1 MPGSRYR
8 GRPFVSRGGGG
19 VTAAATTRAERKV
32 VTVSRKQRTAAW
44 LLGLVLT
51 VSGLA
56 CTSMQKV
63 ETTSGSAPAA
73 ERACFNVRNVDSFS
87 PLSNRF
93 VYVRTTG
100 DKHYLLTMDS
110 MYPSLPYA
118 TGIAMSG
125 NYAWVCSNTGAM
137 ITYVDAGRPVFC
149 RILSVEA
156 VDNKEAA
163 QKLVDART
171 TPK

>member
-1 MPGSRYR
+1 MMGR
-8 GRPFVSRGGGG
+8 GHGRHAPW
-19 VTAAATTRAERKV
+19 AERKV
-32 VTVSRKQRTAAW
+32 LTMHREQRAAAC
-44 LLGLVLT
+44 LLGLILAVPA
-51 VSGLA
+51 LA
-56 CTSMQKV
+56 CTSSQKV
-63 ETTSGSAPAA
+63 ETTTGSASAA

-100 DKHYLLTMDS
+100 DEHYLLTLDS
-110 MYPSLPYA
+110 VYVTLPYA
-118 TGIAMSG
+118 TGITMSG

-156 VDNKEAA
+156 VARKEAA

>member
-1 MPGSRYR
+1 MHREQR
-8 GRPFVSRGGGG
+8 
-19 VTAAATTRAERKV
+19 AAAC
-32 VTVSRKQRTAAW
+32 
-44 LLGLVLT
+44 LLGLILAVPA
-51 VSGLA
+51 LA
-56 CTSMQKV
+56 CTSSQKV
-63 ETTSGSAPAA
+63 ETTTGRASAA

>member
-1 MPGSRYR
+1 MH
-8 GRPFVSRGGGG
+8 
-19 VTAAATTRAERKV
+19 
-32 VTVSRKQRTAAW
+32 RKQRAAAC
-44 LLGLVLT
+44 LLGVISAI
-51 VSGLA
+51 SGLA
-56 CTSMQKV
+56 CTSTQTA
-63 ETTSGSAPAA
+63 ETGGSAP
-73 ERACFNVRNVDSFS
+73 EGQEACFNVRNVDSFS

-156 VDNKEAA
+156 VVGKEAA

>member
-1 MPGSRYR
+1 M
-8 GRPFVSRGGGG
+8 GGG
-19 VTAAATTRAERKV
+19 VTAATPPRAERKV
-32 VTVSRKQRTAAW
+32 LTMHREQRTAAW

-56 CTSMQKV
+56 CSSSQKV
-63 ETTSGSAPAA
+63 ETTTGSAPAP

-100 DKHYLLTMDS
+100 DKHYLLTMDA

-125 NYAWVCSNTGAM
+125 NYAWVFSNTGAM

-156 VDNKEAA
+156 VDSKAVA
-163 QKLVDART
+163 QQVVKDRT
-171 TPK
+171 TPEPKPKG

>member
-8 GRPFVSRGGGG
+8 GRPFVSRRGGGL
-19 VTAAATTRAERKV
+19 TAATTARAERKV
-32 VTVSRKQRTAAW
+32 VTVRSKQRAAVC
-44 LLGLVLT
+44 LLGVILAVPA
-51 VSGLA
+51 LA
-56 CTSMQKV
+56 CTSSQKV
-63 ETTSGSAPAA
+63 PTADRGTLA
-73 ERACFNVRNVDSFS
+73 EEACFNVRNVDSFS

-100 DKHYLLTMDS
+100 DKHYLLTMDA

-156 VDNKEAA
+156 VARKEAA